1 MEVLPWTVSKQIK
14 QLFCTYIQILDKSWN
29 WEKTERGN
37 NFFSTASYNNLSP
50 YLYYFEN

>member
-14 QLFCTYIQILDKSWN
+14 QLLCTYIQILDKSGN
-29 WEKTERGN
+29 WEKTETGN
-37 NFFSTASYNNLSP
+37 NFFSIASYNNLAP